1 MPFSQISPPPPS
13 PTESKSLFYTSVS
26 LLLSHIQG
34 YHYHHS
40 KFQIYVLVYCT
51 GVSLSGLLHSVLQ
64 APVSSTSLELSQMH
78 SFLLLS
84 NIPLC
89 ICTPAFLSI
98 RLPADLYVAPRPG
111 YCKQWNTGVH
121 VSLSVLASSL
131 CMPSSGITGSYGSSV
146 PSFLRDLHS
155 VLHSG
160 CTDWRVL
167 ITTGVKW
174 WSLLVWYLAWGN
186 TGLMCEG

>member
-1 MPFSQISPPPPS
+1 
-13 PTESKSLFYTSVS
+13 
-26 LLLSHIQG
+26 
-34 YHYHHS
+34 
-40 KFQIYVLVYCT
+40 
-51 GVSLSGLLHSVLQ
+51 
-64 APVSSTSLELSQMH
+64 MH

-186 TGLMCEG
+186 TGLMCEGQVRKVVGIWALGWLVCNIKSTCRGVICSLKELVVSGRASLSLVSKGPKM